1 MQLLAVGVGG
11 AVGAL
16 LRYAL
21 RELMPPLADGRIPFA
36 TLAANVAGSFL
47 LGFLAGVM
55 LQRASVS
62 AEIRLGLT
70 VGLLGA
76 FTTFSAF
83 SADTILLVEQGRL
96 GSAAAYV
103 FGSVATCLLAAAV
116 GYRVAGVLT

>member
-1 MQLLAVGVGG
+1 MKTILCVAAGG
-11 AVGAL
+11 ACGAVLQFGVQALTSGNAFPWGTFLVNTAGCPAIGLAIGAL
-16 LRYAL
+16 SGGAWF
-21 RELMPPLADGRIPFA
+21 ESAGRPFLV
-36 TLAANVAGSFL
+36 T
-47 LGFLAGVM
+47 GV
-55 LQRASVS
+55 
-62 AEIRLGLT
+62 
-70 VGLLGA
+70 LGA

>member
-1 MQLLAVGVGG
+1 MQVLAVGVGG

-55 LQRASVS
+55 LQRVSVS

-76 FTTFSAF
+76 FTTFSTF
-83 SADTILLVEQGRL
+83 SLETVDLMREGHWPFAILNVVL
-96 GSAAAYV
+96 
-103 FGSVATCLLAAAV
+103 SVSGALLALW
-116 GYRVAGVLT
+116 AGQELARG